1 MKDDPTLPADARFET
16 RAIHIGQ
23 EYRAET
29 GAVIPPVYL
38 TSTFETGN
46 PGKFDYTRSGNPN
59 FRNLQAT
66 LASLENAKHCTVY
79 ASGVSSITA
88 IFSTLKSGDVVVSEE
103 QIYGASY
110 RLFERVLRKF
120 GIRFEYF
127 DLANPSNYARMAEL
141 KPALV
146 WLESP
151 TNPLLKILD
160 IAAISDVAHSVGA
173 AVAVDNTFASSLLQQ
188 PLDLGADLS
197 QLSTTKYTNGHSD
210 ALGGAV
216 CSNTDEW
223 QEKMLF
229 AQKALGLQPGPMDAW
244 LVSRGVKTEALRL
257 KQHSENALE
266 LAKRLESKKGVRQV
280 RYPFLPSHPQYDL
293 ARKQM
298 SAGSGM
304 LLADFGLG
312 YDDTLRFIRRLRLF
326 TQAESLGGIES
337 LIAHPASMT
346 HASIPKE
353 VRESVGIT
361 DGLVRFSVGIEH
373 VEDLWTDIE
382 QALRAA

>member
-1 MKDDPTLPADARFET
+1 
-16 RAIHIGQ
+16 
-23 EYRAET
+23 
-29 GAVIPPVYL
+29 
-38 TSTFETGN
+38 
-46 PGKFDYTRSGNPN
+46 
-59 FRNLQAT
+59 
-66 LASLENAKHCTVY
+66 
-79 ASGVSSITA
+79 
-88 IFSTLKSGDVVVSEE
+88 
-103 QIYGASY
+103 
-110 RLFERVLRKF
+110 
-120 GIRFEYF
+120 
-127 DLANPSNYARMAEL
+127 
-141 KPALV
+141 
-146 WLESP
+146 
-151 TNPLLKILD
+151 
-160 IAAISDVAHSVGA
+160 
-173 AVAVDNTFASSLLQQ
+173 VAVDNTFASSLLQQ